1 MKKNLAP
8 IDSTMRTFKP
18 KPFRKNFPM
27 VVCWLTL
34 MGISTLASG
43 TVLEDKI
50 PLDLSSQNAVH
61 SWRGAC
67 GFLDEL
73 VSGAG
78 IIKTATPKT
87 FSTPI
92 PKNICHD
99 VYSQDTNSFR
109 TDVGEPLPKG
119 MAHTLWRLYVPTRNE
134 RVVLNTYNF
143 AGFGSELDTV
153 LVVYRFDKSA
163 GVTGFK
169 RLKLIVSNDDKKIP
183 GNSNVASQVQFDA
196 VKGERYAIQVGYK
209 KFTGFETSL
218 TGFMF
223 PPQGGLSMQP
233 LRAFKYNAI
242 RKFFESET
250 YIVHNST
257 SKTLRVKAS
266 TSLGT
271 GITLP
276 EDFTLAPGAAAVKTF
291 TKNNSFDIT
300 TVRTVSGELSFSG
313 YSGTTLLARTVTP
326 MVLPVPA
333 NPGVAAKLT
342 LTAKAQFL
350 SNAPG
355 QVIKIPVT
363 VKNTS
368 KFPALGCYVTHSVGT
383 LQTAWTGYNPVS
395 QKVTDEVNVPFNL
408 AAGQSKNILV
418 AMRTFG
424 DRFASGS
431 GILLL
436 NASAIDVGCAN
447 SNVFPNAGQLDI
459 ANNVDFNSVVPKL
472 PKVTLLSTLPSSG
485 ILDVPVAGKVFTAT
499 FHNDG
504 TTTIQDSAKV
514 SRGGNYNAAV
524 CTVKTTD
531 AACLASVLTHGGLS
545 LNVPAGKNF
554 AVKVAVKPK
563 TSATKFDPEV
573 DGVQLYLEKRE
584 IGFANLSFTFG
595 GTTKALRK
603 K

>member
-1 MKKNLAP
+1 
-8 IDSTMRTFKP
+8 
-18 KPFRKNFPM
+18 
-27 VVCWLTL
+27 
-34 MGISTLASG
+34 MGVSTLASG

-87 FSTPI
+87 LSTPI
-92 PKNICHD
+92 PKNVCHD
-99 VYSQDTNSFR
+99 TYNHDGASSFT

-143 AGFGSELDTV
+143 EGFGSELDTV
-153 LVVYRFDKSA
+153 LAVYRFDKSA

-169 RLKLIVSNDDKKIP
+169 RLKLIASNDDKKIP
-183 GNSNVASQVQFDA
+183 GNFNVASQVQFDA
-196 VKGERYAIQVGYK
+196 LKGERYAIQVGSK
-209 KFTGFETSL
+209 KKSTEFVKSL

-233 LRAFKYNAI
+233 LRAFRYDAV

-266 TSLGT
+266 TTLGT

-276 EDFTLAPGAAAVKTF
+276 EDFTLAPGAATVKTF
-291 TKNNSFDIT
+291 TKNNTFDST

-313 YSGTTLLARTVTP
+313 YSGATLLARTVTP
-326 MVLPVPA
+326 MVLPVKA

-350 SNAPG
+350 NNAPG
-355 QVIKIPVT
+355 QVIKIPII

-408 AAGQSKNILV
+408 AVGQSKNILV
-418 AMRTFG
+418 AMRTFA
-424 DRFASGS
+424 DRFASSSQGY
-431 GILLL
+431 LL

-447 SNVFPNAGQLDI
+447 SNVFPNAGQLGI
-459 ANNVDFNSVVPKL
+459 ANNIDFNSVVPKL
-472 PKVTLLSTLPSSG
+472 PKVTLLNTLPSSG
-485 ILDVPVAGKVFTAT
+485 ILDVPAAGKVFTAN

-504 TTTIQDSAKV
+504 TTTIQVNAKV
-514 SRGGNYNAAV
+514 TNHPSWNYNAAV

-531 AACLASVLTHGGLS
+531 AACLASALTHEGLS
-545 LNVPAGKNF
+545 LDVPAGKNF

-563 TSATKFDPEV
+563 TNTTKFNPEV
-573 DGVQLYLEKRE
+573 DGIQLFLQKRD

-595 GTTKALRK
+595 GTTKALQK